1 MATLRTIRLRI
12 KGTKNIKQITRAM
25 EAVSAVKMR
34 KSQSV
39 ALAARPYA
47 ISALSLLHNLKR
59 SVSTANVHPFL
70 RTDAEQTRKGERGT
84 DAEKRMMLVVVTSD
98 KGLAGPFNTNV
109 LKKAEQFVKNT
120 TTPSPA
126 LPQSGGHP
134 SATEEGKKITLVT
147 VGKKAGE
154 YFSRR
159 GRKPIVALTGYG
171 DYGELAEVEPL
182 FEAVSEAF
190 VSGKADEV
198 FVIYTNFL
206 SAMKQE
212 VVVRKLLPFS
222 EEGLEE
228 MVRGIVPERGRFA
241 IKDTNIPM
249 GTNETNNTN
258 KSREYLFEPSPKE
271 ILEAILPALLK
282 VQIYH
287 AILEANAS
295 EHSSRMVAMRSA
307 TDNAGELIKSY
318 TVSLNKARQAAINK
332 ELAEITGGSEA
343 LSA

>member
-34 KSQSV
+34 KSQQA

-47 ISALSLLHNLKR
+47 TAALRLLKNIHGS
-59 SVSTANVHPFL
+59 SVEGGVLSPL
-70 RTDAEQTRKGERGT
+70 L
-84 DAEKRMMLVVVTSD
+84 EKREVKNTLLVVVTSD
-98 KGLAGPFNTNV
+98 KGLAGPFNANV
-109 LKKAEQFVKNT
+109 LKKAEQFIKNT
-120 TTPSPA
+120 AVEP
-126 LPQSGGHP
+126 
-134 SATEEGKKITLVT
+134 KKVISIAA

-159 GRKPIVALTGYG
+159 GRTPANSWTGHG
-171 DYGELAEVEPL
+171 DFVELGEVEHVFDFVRKS
-182 FEAVSEAF
+182 FEQKKV
-190 VSGKADEV
+190 DEV
-198 FVIYTNFL
+198 FVVYTNFL

-228 MVRGIVPERGRFA
+228 MVKGIAPDKGRFA
-241 IKDTNIPM
+241 EVNVQDVVDVVNV
-249 GTNETNNTN
+249 G
-258 KSREYLFEPSPKE
+258 EYLFEPSPKE
-271 ILEAILPALLK
+271 IFDTLLPTLLK
-282 VQIYH
+282 IEIYH

-295 EHSSRMVAMRSA
+295 EHSSRMIAMRNA

-318 TVSLNKARQAAINK
+318 TVSLNKARQSAINK

-343 LSA
+343 LTQ

>member
-25 EAVSAVKMR
+25 EGVSAVKMR
-34 KSQSV
+34 KSQQV

-47 ISALSLLHNLKR
+47 VAALQILKNVEASA
-59 SVSTANVHPFL
+59 V
-70 RTDAEQTRKGERGT
+70 EERGLSPLL
-84 DAEKRMMLVVVTSD
+84 EKRERENILLLVVTSD

-109 LKKAEQFVKNT
+109 LRTAEAFST
-120 TTPSPA
+120 SIRSSAIAGPA
-126 LPQSGGHP
+126 MQV
-134 SATEEGKKITLVT
+134 AT
-147 VGKKAGE
+147 VGKKATD

-159 GRKPIVALTGYG
+159 GRKPIASWTGFG
-171 DYGELAEVEPL
+171 DYAELEEVEPL
-182 FEAVSEAF
+182 ADFILRIFDE
-190 VSGKADEV
+190 KRTDEV
-198 FVIYTNFL
+198 SAVYTNFL

-222 EEGLEE
+222 EEGLED

-241 IKDTNIPM
+241 EHDTNVTNARAND
-249 GTNETNNTN
+249 TNES
-258 KSREYLFEPSPKE
+258 KEYLFEPSPKE
-271 ILEAILPALLK
+271 IFESLLPALLK
-282 VQIYH
+282 IQIYH

-295 EHSSRMVAMRSA
+295 EHSSRMIAMRNA
-307 TDNAGELIKSY
+307 TDNAGELIKNY

-343 LSA
+343 LAA

>member
-12 KGTKNIKQITRAM
+12 KGTRNIKQITRAM

-34 KSQSV
+34 KSQQV

-47 ISALSLLHNLKR
+47 TAALEILKNLTVSTRTDLSSDLR
-59 SVSTANVHPFL
+59 SVL
-70 RTDAEQTRKGERGT
+70 GETREVKNT
-84 DAEKRMMLVVVTSD
+84 MLVVVTSD

-134 SATEEGKKITLVT
+134 SSTEEGKKITLVT

-228 MVRGIVPERGRFA
+228 MVKGIVPEKGKFSESASAPLQRGSGESASQR
-241 IKDTNIPM
+241 
-249 GTNETNNTN
+249 G
-258 KSREYLFEPSPKE
+258 EYLFEPSPKE
-271 ILEAILPALLK
+271 IFDSILPALLK
-282 VQIYH
+282 IQIYH

-295 EHSSRMVAMRSA
+295 EHSSRMVAMRNA
-307 TDNAGELIKSY
+307 TDNASELIKSY
-318 TVSLNKARQAAINK
+318 TVSMNKARQAAINK

-343 LSA
+343 LAA

>member
-12 KGTKNIKQITRAM
+12 KGTRNIKQITRAM

-34 KSQSV
+34 KSQQV

-47 ISALSLLHNLKR
+47 TAALEILKNLTVSTRTDLSSDLR
-59 SVSTANVHPFL
+59 SVL
-70 RTDAEQTRKGERGT
+70 GETREVKNT
-84 DAEKRMMLVVVTSD
+84 LLVVVTSD

-134 SATEEGKKITLVT
+134 SSTEEGKKITLVT

-228 MVRGIVPERGRFA
+228 MVKGIVPEKGKFSESASAPLQRGSGESASQR
-241 IKDTNIPM
+241 
-249 GTNETNNTN
+249 G
-258 KSREYLFEPSPKE
+258 EYLFEPSPQE
-271 ILEAILPALLK
+271 IFDSILPALLK
-282 VQIYH
+282 IQIYH

-295 EHSSRMVAMRSA
+295 EHSSRMVAMRNA
-307 TDNAGELIKSY
+307 TDNASELIKDY
-318 TVSLNKARQAAINK
+318 TVTMNKARQAAINK

-343 LSA
+343 LAA

>member
-34 KSQSV
+34 KSQAV
-39 ALAARPYA
+39 ALQARPYA
-47 ISALSLLHNLKR
+47 TAAVRLLKELHTGASEEHRLLSPLLEQREIKR
-59 SVSTANVHPFL
+59 TL
-70 RTDAEQTRKGERGT
+70 
-84 DAEKRMMLVVVTSD
+84 LVVVTSD

-109 LKKAEQFVKNT
+109 IKKAESF
-120 TTPSPA
+120 
-126 LPQSGGHP
+126 L
-134 SATEEGKKITLVT
+134 KKTVGEISLVT

-154 YFSRR
+154 YFTRR
-159 GRKPIVALTGYG
+159 GRTPIATFTGFG
-171 DYGELAEVEPL
+171 DYAELGEVEPL
-182 FEAVSEAF
+182 FDLVLNTF
-190 VSGKADEV
+190 VSKAADEV
-198 FVIYTNFL
+198 YIVYTNFL

-228 MVRGIVPERGRFA
+228 MVKGIVPERGRFA
-241 IKDTNIPM
+241 EFAAEKAEPIPA
-249 GTNETNNTN
+249 EF
-258 KSREYLFEPSPKE
+258 LFEPTP
-271 ILEAILPALLK
+271 EAIFKAVLPALLK
-282 VQIYH
+282 TEIYH

-295 EHSSRMVAMRSA
+295 EHSSRMVAMRNA

-343 LSA
+343 LNA

>member
-12 KGTKNIKQITRAM
+12 RGTRNIKQITRAM

-34 KSQSV
+34 KSQGV

-47 ISALSLLHNLKR
+47 SAALRLLKAVHQGSGSENAALSPLLDKR
-59 SVSTANVHPFL
+59 EVTNTL
-70 RTDAEQTRKGERGT
+70 
-84 DAEKRMMLVVVTSD
+84 LVVVTSD
-98 KGLAGPFNTNV
+98 KGLAGPFNANV
-109 LKKAEQFVKNT
+109 LKKAEAFSNSAK
-120 TTPSPA
+120 PSVQVMA
-126 LPQSGGHP
+126 
-134 SATEEGKKITLVT
+134 
-147 VGKKAGE
+147 VGKKAAE

-159 GRKPIVALTGYG
+159 GRKPIASWTGFG
-171 DYGELAEVEPL
+171 DFVNVEEIGPL
-182 FEAVSEAF
+182 FEAVSDAF
-190 VSGKADEV
+190 ASKRVDEV
-198 FVIYTNFL
+198 HIAYTNFL

-228 MVRGIVPERGRFA
+228 MVGGIVPERGRFA
-241 IKDTNIPM
+241 MKDTNIPM
-249 GTNETNNTN
+249 DTNETNNTN
-258 KSREYLFEPSPKE
+258 KSREYLFEPSPRE
-271 ILEAILPALLK
+271 IFDAILPALLK

-287 AILEANAS
+287 AVLEANAS
-295 EHSSRMVAMRSA
+295 EHSSRMIAMKNA

-343 LSA
+343 LAA